1 MPCSLSSASAL
12 ACLFTCTEA
21 ARTAG
26 LRVRSVGYSASEISR
41 QLFHTNT
48 HTLQNQRIRTSQNR
62 LLQAAQVPDR
72 ISLSPIEDARR
83 RKGSLHRDRNGSMTR
98 VEDSVHRNGTSEI
111 AAQTP
116 KSSLAS
122 HYEWDSTKVGGYLK
136 PWSSLKNDSSFDED
150 FLSEDVEGP
159 GQSGDAIYIWPKDL
173 SRKKTAGSS
182 KIADLNRK
190 DRPRDYSL
198 KTVEVNKGTTPLS
211 RSTKASADLRT
222 SPQNHRD
229 QREQWQIQK
238 SALSEKFGPTGWLP
252 RKRLS
257 PDTLEGIQALH
268 AQYPDR
274 FTTPILAE
282 QFKVSPEAIRRIL
295 KSKWVPKD
303 EEKERRRQRWEKRG
317 ENIWSQMVEVG
328 IKPPKK
334 WREMGVGKKRMG
346 AQGEQLGNQL
356 KSKSREN
363 SSLLGQPTTD
373 LHNIAANSYGFGSP
387 VPLAD
392 RIL

>member
-1 MPCSLSSASAL
+1 MPCSVSYASAQR
-12 ACLFTCTEA
+12 CLLPCTNA
-21 ARTAG
+21 ARIAG
-26 LRVRSVGYSASEISR
+26 LHVGHFAIKTSR
-41 QLFHTNT
+41 QLSHTNT
-48 HTLQNQRIRTSQNR
+48 HTLQNQRMRRRQYR
-62 LLQAAQVPDR
+62 LLQAAQVPKC
-72 ISLSPIEDARR
+72 IALSPIEDVRR
-83 RKGSLHRDRNGSMTR
+83 RNGSLHRDRNGSLTG
-98 VEDSVHRNGTSEI
+98 VDDSIKRNGTSEI

-116 KSSLAS
+116 ISSLAS
-122 HYEWDSTKVGGYLK
+122 HHQWESTKVGGVLK
-136 PWSSLKNDSSFDED
+136 SYTSLKNNPSFDED
-150 FLSEDVEGP
+150 FLSEDGARP
-159 GQSGDAIYIWPKDL
+159 RQSGDAIDIWPKDL
-173 SRKKTAGSS
+173 SRKKTAGFS
-182 KIADLNRK
+182 KIADVNRK
-190 DRPRDYSL
+190 AWPGDYSL
-198 KTVEVNKGTTPLS
+198 KTVEVNKETIRLS

-222 SPQNHRD
+222 SPRNHQD

-238 SALSEKFGPTGWLP
+238 SALSKKFGPTGWSP

-295 KSKWVPKD
+295 KSKWQPKD

-317 ENIWSQMVEVG
+317 ESIWGQMVEVG

-334 WREMGVGKKRMG
+334 WREMGVGKKKMG
-346 AQGEQLGNQL
+346 AQGEHLGNQL
-356 KSKSREN
+356 KSKAREN
-363 SSLLGQPTTD
+363 SSLLGHPTTN
-373 LHNIAANSYGFGSP
+373 LHTIPANSYGFGSL

>member
-1 MPCSLSSASAL
+1 MTCSVSSASAL
-12 ACLFTCTEA
+12 RCLFTCTDS
-21 ARTAG
+21 ARIAS
-26 LRVRSVGYSASEISR
+26 LRVRSAGYSAIETPR
-41 QLFHTNT
+41 QLSHSNT
-48 HTLQNQRIRTSQNR
+48 HTLHNQRIRRNQHR
-62 LLQAAQVPDR
+62 FLQAAQVSDCKA
-72 ISLSPIEDARR
+72 LLPIENARR
-83 RKGSLHRDRNGSMTR
+83 RNWSRRRDRNGSLTR
-98 VEDSVHRNGTSEI
+98 VEDSRNRNGISGI

-122 HYEWDSTKVGGYLK
+122 HHVLDSTKVGGHLQ
-136 PWSSLKNDSSFDED
+136 PWSSLKHNSSFDKE
-150 FLSEDVEGP
+150 FLGDGVGGP
-159 GQSGDAIYIWPKDL
+159 RQSCDAIDIGPKDL
-173 SRKKTAGSS
+173 NRKKTAGSS
-182 KIADLNRK
+182 NLADVKRTA
-190 DRPRDYSL
+190 RPRNYSL
-198 KTVEVNKGTTPLS
+198 RSMEVNKGITPLS
-211 RSTKASADLRT
+211 RSTKASAGLRT
-222 SPQNHRD
+222 SLQNPKD

-238 SALSEKFGPTGWLP
+238 SALSEKFGPTGWSP

-268 AQYPDR
+268 AQYPDK

-295 KSKWVPKD
+295 KSKWQPKD

-346 AQGEQLGNQL
+346 AQGEQLRVQL
-356 KSKSREN
+356 KYKDRET

-373 LHNIAANSYGFGSP
+373 LHTIPANSYRFGSP

-392 RIL
+392 RII

>member
-1 MPCSLSSASAL
+1 MPCSVPSASAQR
-12 ACLFTCTEA
+12 CIFTCTDA
-21 ARTAG
+21 ARIAG
-26 LRVRSVGYSASEISR
+26 LRVRCVGHSAIKTSR
-41 QLFHTNT
+41 QLSHTNR
-48 HTLQNQRIRTSQNR
+48 HTIQNQRIRGSQYR
-62 LLQAAQVPDR
+62 LLQAAKVPDC
-72 ISLSPIEDARR
+72 IAFSPIEDARR
-83 RKGSLHRDRNGSMTR
+83 RNGSLHRDRTGSSTG
-98 VEDSVHRNGTSEI
+98 VGSIKRNGTSET
-111 AAQTP
+111 AAQTLMSP
-116 KSSLAS
+116 PAS
-122 HYEWDSTKVGGYLK
+122 HHEWDSTKVGGYLK
-136 PWSSLKNDSSFDED
+136 SWSSLKNNPSFDGD

-159 GQSGDAIYIWPKDL
+159 RQSGDAMDIWPKDL
-173 SRKKTAGSS
+173 SHKKTAAFS
-182 KIADLNRK
+182 KSAHVNRK
-190 DRPRDYSL
+190 AWPRDYSP
-198 KTVEVNKGTTPLS
+198 KIMEVKKETIHLS
-211 RSTKASADLRT
+211 RSTKASAELRT
-222 SPQNHRD
+222 SPPKHQD

-238 SALSEKFGPTGWLP
+238 SALSKKFGTTGWSP

-295 KSKWVPKD
+295 KSKWQPKD

-317 ENIWSQMVEVG
+317 ESIWSQMVEVG

-334 WREMGVGKKRMG
+334 WREMGVGKRKMG

-356 KSKSREN
+356 KSRAREN
-363 SSLLGQPTTD
+363 SSLLGQPTTN
-373 LHNIAANSYGFGSP
+373 LHTIPANSYGSGSP